1 MQQEGENIK
10 TLRIRN
16 RAGKQAD
23 ALRVPAHPCNPTMRA
38 AGCAACGA
46 LPRTPDTPLRL
57 PVAPVAPVARS
68 GMLNATEGR
77 ALCRP
82 AVSPAG
88 PALSCPTGPAGL
100 ALLSPPSA
108 RPSCPAA
115 ARASPVGRSWDY
127 NWLCSC
133 SRRFSAENVVG
144 ILPDANYKGHE
155 PRNGSEPTPAQT
167 KRVKGGCC
175 QGHSLCGQRTA
186 LR

>member
-1 MQQEGENIK
+1 
-10 TLRIRN
+10 
-16 RAGKQAD
+16 
-23 ALRVPAHPCNPTMRA
+23 
-38 AGCAACGA
+38 
-46 LPRTPDTPLRL
+46 
-57 PVAPVAPVARS
+57 
-68 GMLNATEGR
+68 MLNATEGR

-133 SRRFSAENVVG
+133 SRRFSAENVV
-144 ILPDANYKGHE
+144 PDANYKAHE
-155 PRNGSEPTPAQT
+155 QPPRNASEPSMRLKTPAQT
-167 KRVKGGCC
+167 KRE
-175 QGHSLCGQRTA
+175 
-186 LR
+186 